1 MNTIYE
7 ESGGTYTQKNGYLYP
22 NITMPDEDKTPIG
35 KYGRMRKR
43 YLEEHRPVIY
53 NQLFVSGK
61 LFSHLREID
70 RCCRERMEWIIA
82 QMAKKEG
89 ITEKLKAA
97 NQMEWIRR
105 MNGVLNRAEEI
116 VLNELIYN

>member
-1 MNTIYE
+1 MNTIFE
-7 ESGGTYTQKNGYLYP
+7 NSGGTYTQKNGYLYP
-22 NITMPDEDKTPIG
+22 NITIPEEDKTPIG

-43 YLEEHRPVIY
+43 YLEEHRPIVY
-53 NQLFVSGK
+53 SQLFVSGK
-61 LFSHLREID
+61 LFSHLQEID
-70 RCCRERMEWIIA
+70 KSCRERIELIVA

-105 MNGVLNRAEEI
+105 MNGVINRAEEI
-116 VLNELIYN
+116 VLSELIYN

>member
-22 NITMPDEDKTPIG
+22 NITMPEEDKTPIG

>member
-1 MNTIYE
+1 MNTIFE
-7 ESGGTYTQKNGYLYP
+7 NSGGTYAQKNGYLYP
-22 NITMPDEDKTPIG
+22 NITMPGEDKTPIG

-43 YLEEHRPVIY
+43 YLEEHRPIVY
-53 NQLFVSGK
+53 SQLFVSGK
-61 LFSHLREID
+61 LFSHLQEID
-70 RCCRERMEWIIA
+70 RCCCERIELIVT

>member
-1 MNTIYE
+1 MNTIFE
-7 ESGGTYTQKNGYLYP
+7 NSGGTYTQKNGYLYP
-22 NITMPDEDKTPIG
+22 NITMPEEDKTPIG
-35 KYGRMRKR
+35 KYGQIRKR
-43 YLEEHRPVIY
+43 CLEEHRPVIY

-61 LFSHLREID
+61 LFTHLQEID
-70 RCCRERMEWIIA
+70 RCCRERIELIVT

-105 MNGVLNRAEEI
+105 MNGVINRAEEI
-116 VLNELIYN
+116 VLSELIYN

>member
-1 MNTIYE
+1 MNTIFE
-7 ESGGTYTQKNGYLYP
+7 NSGGTYTQKNGYLYP
-22 NITMPDEDKTPIG
+22 NITMPEEDKTPIG
-35 KYGRMRKR
+35 KYGQIRKR
-43 YLEEHRPVIY
+43 CLEEHRPVIY

-61 LFSHLREID
+61 LFTHLQEID
-70 RCCRERMEWIIA
+70 RCCRERIELIVT

-116 VLNELIYN
+116 VLSELIYN

>member
-22 NITMPDEDKTPIG
+22 NITMPEEDKTPIG

-53 NQLFVSGK
+53 NQLYFSGK

-70 RCCRERMEWIIA
+70 RCCHERMEWIIA

>member
-1 MNTIYE
+1 MNTIFE
-7 ESGGTYTQKNGYLYP
+7 NSGGTYTQKNGYLYP
-22 NITMPDEDKTPIG
+22 NITMPEEDKTPIG

-61 LFSHLREID
+61 LFTHLQEID
-70 RCCRERMEWIIA
+70 RCCRERIELIVA

>member
-1 MNTIYE
+1 MNTIFE
-7 ESGGTYTQKNGYLYP
+7 NSGGTYTRKNGYLYP
-22 NITMPDEDKTPIG
+22 NITMPEEDKTPIG

-53 NQLFVSGK
+53 NQLFVS
-61 LFSHLREID
+61 ID
-70 RCCRERMEWIIA
+70 RCCRERIELIVA

>member
-22 NITMPDEDKTPIG
+22 NITMPEEDKTPIG

-43 YLEEHRPVIY
+43 YLEEHRPIVY
-53 NQLFVSGK
+53 SQLFVSGK
-61 LFSHLREID
+61 LFSHLQEID
-70 RCCRERMEWIIA
+70 KSCCERIELIVA
-82 QMAKKEG
+82 QMTKKEG

-105 MNGVLNRAEEI
+105 MNGVINRAEEI
-116 VLNELIYN
+116 VLSELIYN

>member
-1 MNTIYE
+1 MNTIFE
-7 ESGGTYTQKNGYLYP
+7 NSGGTYTQKNGYLYP
-22 NITMPDEDKTPIG
+22 NITIPEEDKTPIG

-53 NQLFVSGK
+53 NQLYFSGK
-61 LFSHLREID
+61 LFPHLREID
-70 RCCRERMEWIIA
+70 RCCHERMEWIIA